1 METIIGL
8 GKTGCAIADH
18 FASYDQYNIYK
29 IGLGLKG
36 LKKNG
41 VYDFPK
47 QANPEEYEAK
57 CPSMKNFFK
66 NCSGEVLFIVDGS
79 EEISAA
85 TLRILENVKKKNC
98 HISILYI
105 KQDMEYF
112 SNLSQMTNRIAFNV
126 LQEYTRSAVF
136 DRIFLVDLLNI
147 EHLVEHAPLAQ
158 QSQAAYETIVSTLHM
173 INVYNH
179 IDSVT
184 DTFSDPPETAR
195 IATIGYG
202 QFERDLSYF
211 FTLDKTREIRYY
223 YGINKERLDS
233 EKGLLKKI
241 KAQLKENNQEGIKA
255 SYGIY
260 STNYE
265 QDYVYTLALSSEIQ
279 EG

>member
-18 FASYDQYNIYK
+18 FALYEQYNIYK

-47 QANPEEYEAK
+47 QASPEDYEAK

-85 TLRILENVKKKNC
+85 TLRVLENIKKKNC
-98 HISILYI
+98 LISILYI
-105 KQDMEYF
+105 RQDMEFF
-112 SNLSQMTNRIAFNV
+112 SKSSQMTDRVAFSV
-126 LQEYTRSAVF
+126 LQEYSRSAVF
-136 DRIFLVDLLNI
+136 DRIILINVPNVEPMVDQL
-147 EHLVEHAPLAQ
+147 PMTQ
-158 QSQAAYETIVSTLHM
+158 QLDAAHNLIASTIHM
-173 INVYNH
+173 INVYDH
-179 IDSVT
+179 IDSVI
-184 DTFSDPPETAR
+184 DTFSDPPDSAR
-195 IATIGYG
+195 LATIGLG
-202 QFERDLSYF
+202 QVDNEINF
-211 FTLDKTREIRYY
+211 FFPLDKTREIRYY

-241 KAQLKENNQEGIKA
+241 KEQLKENSQKGTRT
-255 SYGIY
+255 SYGVY

-279 EG
+279 KG

>member
-1 METIIGL
+1 
-8 GKTGCAIADH
+8 
-18 FASYDQYNIYK
+18 
-29 IGLGLKG
+29 
-36 LKKNG
+36 
-41 VYDFPK
+41 
-47 QANPEEYEAK
+47 
-57 CPSMKNFFK
+57 
-66 NCSGEVLFIVDGS
+66 
-79 EEISAA
+79 
-85 TLRILENVKKKNC
+85 
-98 HISILYI
+98 
-105 KQDMEYF
+105 
-112 SNLSQMTNRIAFNV
+112 
-126 LQEYTRSAVF
+126 
-136 DRIFLVDLLNI
+136 
-147 EHLVEHAPLAQ
+147 
-158 QSQAAYETIVSTLHM
+158 M

-265 QDYVYTLALSSEIQ
+265 QDYVYTLALSSETQ